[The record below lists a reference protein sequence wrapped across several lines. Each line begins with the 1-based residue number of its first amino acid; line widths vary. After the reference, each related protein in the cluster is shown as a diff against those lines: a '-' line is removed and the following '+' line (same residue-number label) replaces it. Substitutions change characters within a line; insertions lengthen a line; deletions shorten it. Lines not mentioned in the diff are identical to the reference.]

1 MPAATSDSDAC
12 VHSSDGLLRDGGIPS
27 PRCRHH
33 GADLG
38 RLVVIYGLTKE
49 PDPVEDPTQA
59 LTCQTPCQASGFES
73 MDSIH
78 AAELAGIDAVGQAE
92 LAASGELSAVDLLD
106 AAISRLEAARD
117 LNAVITDLFDRGL
130 AQARALDESGA
141 LRAGGAGPLA
151 GVPFLLKDLGAALAG
166 APEAMGSRALRTHV
180 ATESAWIVDRYL
192 DAGLVV
198 FGKTNTPEWGNHC
211 TTEPLLFG
219 PTVNPWSP
227 DITPG
232 GSSGGSAAAVAAG
245 VVPAASGGDGTGS
258 IRVPAS
264 CCGLVGLKPRRGR
277 SSFAP
282 DGGQGM
288 EGLVNGHALTRT
300 VRDSAAL
307 LDVIAG
313 SAVGDPYTTPLPA
326 GTFLR
331 SIASEPAPQRI
342 LTTTASPFPDAS
354 THPDVVAAVEST
366 ARLLEELGHQVDPG
380 APTFDSDAVAD
391 AIVVLH
397 TVSNAELHAFATTHL
412 GREPVEEDFEPSSW
426 VMMREGFTTTGV
438 AYAGA
443 IGAIHAQTRRFARG
457 MVGYD
462 VLLVPTLLTPPP
474 PYGLLNQPRGT
485 TRKFFDVEFAT
496 TGWTTMA
503 NVTGWAAISLP
514 LGIASDGLPI
524 GVQLMAQ
531 DETVLLALAAQL
543 ESAAPWADRLPVGWV
558 G

>member
-1 MPAATSDSDAC
+1 
-12 VHSSDGLLRDGGIPS
+12 
-27 PRCRHH
+27 
-33 GADLG
+33 
-38 RLVVIYGLTKE
+38 
-49 PDPVEDPTQA
+49 
-59 LTCQTPCQASGFES
+59 
-73 MDSIH
+73 MDSLW
-78 AAELAGIDAVGQAE
+78 ASELASVDALGQAE
-92 LAASGELSAVDLLD
+92 LAASGELTAVELLD
-106 AAISRLEAARD
+106 AAIFRLEAARG
-117 LNAVITDLFDRGL
+117 LNAVVADLFDRGRT
-130 AQARALDESGA
+130 QARALDDSGE
-141 LRAGGAGPLA
+141 LRTTGAGPLA

-180 ATESAWIVDRYL
+180 AAATAWTVQRYL

-219 PTVNPWSP
+219 KTVNPWSP
-227 DITPG
+227 DVTPG

-313 SAVGDPYTTPLPA
+313 SATGDPYSTPPP
-326 GTFLR
+326 
-331 SIASEPAPQRI
+331 SIPFNDAIAERPVSQRI
-342 LTTTASPFPDAS
+342 LTTTDSPFPGTG
-354 THPDVVAAVEST
+354 THPDVVAAVESV
-366 ARLLEELGHQVDPG
+366 ARLLTELGHHVDAG
-380 APTFDSDAVAD
+380 APRFDPEVVAD
-391 AIVVLH
+391 AIAVLH
-397 TVSNAELHAFATTHL
+397 TVSNAELHAFATHHL
-412 GREPVEEDFEPSSW
+412 GREPVEDDFEPSTW
-426 VMMREGFTTTGV
+426 VMMREGFTTTGL
-438 AYAGA
+438 AYADA
-443 IGAIHAQTRRFARG
+443 IGAVHAQTRRFADG
-457 MVGYD
+457 MAAHD

-514 LGIASDGLPI
+514 LGVTSEGLPI
-524 GVQLMAQ
+524 GVQLMAP
-531 DETVLLALAAQL
+531 DETVLLQLGAQL
-543 ESAAPWADRLPVGWV
+543 EAAAPWAGRVPVGWV
-558 G
+558 H

>member
-1 MPAATSDSDAC
+1 MDALQARDLAAVDA
-12 VHSSDGLLRDGGIPS
+12 L
-27 PRCRHH
+27 
-33 GADLG
+33 
-38 RLVVIYGLTKE
+38 
-49 PDPVEDPTQA
+49 
-59 LTCQTPCQASGFES
+59 
-73 MDSIH
+73 
-78 AAELAGIDAVGQAE
+78 GQAE
-92 LAASGELSAVDLLD
+92 LVASGELTAVDLLD
-106 AAISRLEAARD
+106 AAISRLESARP
-117 LNAVITDLFDRGL
+117 LNAVVADLFDRGRQ
-130 AQARALDESGA
+130 QAAKLDESGA
-141 LRAGGAGPLA
+141 ARDGRAGPLA
-151 GVPFLLKDLGAALAG
+151 GVPFLLKDLGSSLAG
-166 APEAMGSRALRTHV
+166 APEAMGSRALRSHV
-180 ATESAWIVDRYL
+180 GGESAWIVERYL
-192 DAGLVV
+192 GAGLVV

-227 DITPG
+227 DVTPG

-245 VVPAASGGDGTGS
+245 IVPAASGGDGTGS

-313 SAVGDPYTTPLPA
+313 SAPGDPYSTALPRTPFLDAVAEPPA
-326 GTFLR
+326 G
-331 SIASEPAPQRI
+331 QRI
-342 LTTTASPFPDAS
+342 LATTDSPFAGPP
-354 THPDVVAAVEST
+354 THPDVVAAVESVG
-366 ARLLEELGHQVDPG
+366 RLLVELGHQVDAG
-380 APTFDSDAVAD
+380 APTFDPDAVAD
-391 AIVVLH
+391 AIAVLH
-397 TVSNAELHAFATTHL
+397 TVSNAELHAFATHHL
-412 GREPVEEDFEPSSW
+412 GREPGEDDFEASTW

-443 IGAIHAQTRRFARG
+443 IAAVHAQTRRFAAG
-457 MVGYD
+457 MTAHD

-474 PYGLLNQPRGT
+474 PYGLLNQPRGN
-485 TRKFFDVEFAT
+485 TRSFFDVEFAT

-514 LGIASDGLPI
+514 LGVTSSGLPI
-524 GVQLMAQ
+524 GVQLMAE
-531 DETVLLALAAQL
+531 DETVLLQLAAQL
-543 ESAAPWADRLPVGWV
+543 EVAAPWADRRPVGWI

>member
-1 MPAATSDSDAC
+1 
-12 VHSSDGLLRDGGIPS
+12 
-27 PRCRHH
+27 
-33 GADLG
+33 
-38 RLVVIYGLTKE
+38 
-49 PDPVEDPTQA
+49 
-59 LTCQTPCQASGFES
+59 
-73 MDSIH
+73 MDSPQ
-78 AAELAGIDAVGQAE
+78 ARELASVDAIGQAE
-92 LAASGELSAVDLLD
+92 LVASGELTAVELIDAAIIRLD
-106 AAISRLEAARD
+106 AARP
-117 LNAVITDLFDRGL
+117 LNAVVTDLFERGRD
-130 AQARALDESGA
+130 QAVGLDDSGA
-141 LRAGGAGPLA
+141 LRTGAAGPLA
-151 GVPFLLKDLGAALAG
+151 GVPFLLKDLGASLAG
-166 APEAMGSRALRTHV
+166 AREAMGSRALSSYV
-180 ATESAWIVDRYL
+180 ATESSWTVERYL

-211 TTEPLLFG
+211 TTEPFLFG

-307 LDVIAG
+307 LDVISGA
-313 SAVGDPYTTPLPA
+313 ATGDPYSVPVPDTPFLTAINEPPV
-326 GTFLR
+326 GT
-331 SIASEPAPQRI
+331 RI
-342 LTTTASPFPDAS
+342 LTTTDSPFPGAPTD
-354 THPDVVAAVEST
+354 PEVVAAVASV
-366 ARLLEELGHQVDPG
+366 ARTLADLGHHVDEG
-380 APTFDSDAVAD
+380 APTFDPDAVAD
-391 AIVVLH
+391 AIAVLH
-397 TVSNAELHAFATTHL
+397 TVSNAQLHAFGKAVL
-412 GREPVEEDFEPSSW
+412 GREPEEDDFEPSSW

-438 AYAGA
+438 AYAEA
-443 IGAIHAQTRRFARG
+443 IGAVHAQTRRFAAG
-457 MVGYD
+457 MSAHD
-462 VLLVPTLLTPPP
+462 VLLVPTLVTAPP

-485 TRKFFDVEFAT
+485 TRAFFDVEFAT

-514 LGIASDGLPI
+514 LGVTATGLPI
-524 GVQLMAQ
+524 GVQLMAP
-531 DETVLLALAAQL
+531 DEAILLRLAAQL
-543 ESAAPWADRLPVGWV
+543 EVAMPWAGRLPAGWI